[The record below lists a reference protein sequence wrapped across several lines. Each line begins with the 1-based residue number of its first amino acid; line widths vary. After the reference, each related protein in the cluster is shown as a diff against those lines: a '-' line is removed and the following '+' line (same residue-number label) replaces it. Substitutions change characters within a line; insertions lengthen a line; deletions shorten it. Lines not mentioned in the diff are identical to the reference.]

1 MTKTKLFVA
10 AVGAAFLLSGIYFF
24 AVSAKAPRDGG
35 VAAVQDDSAEP
46 VFAASF
52 KDLDDKSQP
61 LKQWRGKVVV
71 LNFWAPWCP
80 PCREEI
86 PDFIKLQDKHRE
98 RGLVIVGLALD
109 EKIKVQTF
117 ADEIGINY
125 PILLGE
131 MEAVDLSRQIGNR
144 LGGLP
149 FTVVIDRSGKIVAS
163 EVGGLTMA
171 RLEKIVT
178 PLL

>member
-1 MTKTKLFVA
+1 MSKTKLFLVA
-10 AVGAAFLLSGIYFF
+10 AAVIIALAAAYFV
-24 AVSAKAPRDGG
+24 VSKQPGQTASQ
-35 VAAVQDDSAEP
+35 AAREISSEP
-46 VFAASF
+46 VFAASLR
-52 KDLDDKSQP
+52 DLDDKLQP

-86 PDFIKLQDKHRE
+86 PDFIKLQDKYRE
-98 RGLVIVGLALD
+98 RGLVFIGVALD
-109 EKIKVQTF
+109 EKIKVQAF

-131 MEAVDLSRQIGNR
+131 MEAVDLAKKIGNR

-149 FTVVIDRSGKIVAS
+149 FTVVIDRDGRIVAS
-163 EVGGLTMA
+163 AVGGLSLE
-171 RLEKIVT
+171 RLEKIVL
-178 PLL
+178 PML

>member
-1 MTKTKLFVA
+1 MSKTGRWLVA
-10 AVGAAFLLSGIYFF
+10 AGLFLAIGAAYWGF
-24 AVSAKAPRDGG
+24 SASPGKNRETTATPDI
-35 VAAVQDDSAEP
+35 SAEP

-52 KDLDDKSQP
+52 KDLDDKLQP

-86 PDFIKLQDKHRE
+86 PDFIKLQDKYRE
-98 RGLVIVGLALD
+98 RGLIFVGLALD
-109 EKIKVQTF
+109 EKLKVQAF
-117 ADEIGINY
+117 SDEMGINY

-131 MEAVDLSRQIGNR
+131 MDAVDLARKIGNR

-149 FTVVIDRSGKIVAS
+149 FTVVIDRNGRIAAS
-163 EVGGLTMA
+163 EVGGLSMA
-171 RLEKIVT
+171 QMEKILA

>member
-1 MTKTKLFVA
+1 MSKTKLLLVA
-10 AVGAAFLLSGIYFF
+10 AGAAVALTAAYF
-24 AVSAKAPRDGG
+24 AVPQKPKQLASPT
-35 VAAVQDDSAEP
+35 AAQEISAEP

-52 KDLDDKSQP
+52 KDLDDKLQP

-86 PDFIKLQDKHRE
+86 PDFISLQDKYRE
-98 RGLVIVGLALD
+98 RGLVFIGVALD
-109 EKIKVQTF
+109 EKIKVQAF
-117 ADEIGINY
+117 ADEMGINY

-131 MEAVDLSRQIGNR
+131 MEAVDLARKIGNR

-149 FTVVIDRSGKIVAS
+149 FTVVIDRNGRIVAS
-163 EVGGLTMA
+163 EVGGLTLA
-171 RLEKIVT
+171 RMEKIVS

>member
-1 MTKTKLFVA
+1 MTRIRLLLIAAGAIALVAIYFAIPQQTEQVA
-10 AVGAAFLLSGIYFF
+10 AQEI
-24 AVSAKAPRDGG
+24 
-35 VAAVQDDSAEP
+35 SAEP

-52 KDLDDKSQP
+52 KDLDDKLQP
-61 LKQWRGKVVV
+61 LNQWRGKVVV

-86 PDFIKLQDKHRE
+86 PDFIKLQDKYGK
-98 RGLVIVGLALD
+98 RGLVFIGVALD

-117 ADEIGINY
+117 TDETGINY

-131 MEAVDLSRQIGNR
+131 MDAVDLTRKIGNR

-149 FTVVIDRSGKIVAS
+149 FTVVIDRNGKIVAS
-163 EVGGLTMA
+163 AVGGVSLDRM
-171 RLEKIVT
+171 EKIVL

>member
-1 MTKTKLFVA
+1 MSKIKLLLVALAAIVALATAYFVMPQKPGQSA
-10 AVGAAFLLSGIYFF
+10 ASQI
-24 AVSAKAPRDGG
+24 S
-35 VAAVQDDSAEP
+35 SEP

-52 KDLDDKSQP
+52 NDLDDKLQP

-86 PDFIKLQDKHRE
+86 PDFIKLQDKYRE
-98 RGLVIVGLALD
+98 RGLVFIGVALD
-109 EKIKVQTF
+109 EKIKVQAF
-117 ADEIGINY
+117 VDEMGVNY
-125 PILLGE
+125 PTLLGE
-131 MEAVDLSRQIGNR
+131 IEAVDLARKIGNR

-149 FTVVIDRSGKIVAS
+149 FTVVIDRNGKIVAS
-163 EVGGLTMA
+163 EVGGVTLA
-171 RLEKIVT
+171 RLEKIVL

>member
-1 MTKTKLFVA
+1 MPKTKLLLIAAGAVIALA
-10 AVGAAFLLSGIYFF
+10 AVYF
-24 AVSAKAPRDGG
+24 AVPQKPEQ
-35 VAAVQDDSAEP
+35 AAASQEISAEP

-52 KDLDDKSQP
+52 MDLDDKLQP
-61 LKQWRGKVVV
+61 LKQWHGKVVV

-86 PDFIKLQDKHRE
+86 PDFIKLQDKYGE
-98 RGLVIVGLALD
+98 RGLVFIGMALD
-109 EKIKVQTF
+109 EKIKVQAF
-117 ADEIGINY
+117 ADEMGVNY

-131 MEAVDLSRQIGNR
+131 MEAVDLARKIGNR

-149 FTVVIDRSGKIVAS
+149 FTVVIDRSGRIVAS

-171 RLEKIVT
+171 RLEKIVL

>member
-1 MTKTKLFVA
+1 MPKNKLFLLVA
-10 AVGAAFLLSGIYFF
+10 GAIIALAAAYFVMPQKSGQTTAQQI
-24 AVSAKAPRDGG
+24 
-35 VAAVQDDSAEP
+35 SAEP

-52 KDLDDKSQP
+52 NDLDDRLQP

-86 PDFIKLQDKHRE
+86 PDFIKLQDKYRE
-98 RGLVIVGLALD
+98 RGLVFIGVALD
-109 EKIKVQTF
+109 EKIKVQAF
-117 ADEIGINY
+117 ADEMGINY
-125 PILLGE
+125 PTLLGE
-131 MEAVDLSRQIGNR
+131 IEAVDLARKIGNR

-149 FTVVIDRSGKIVAS
+149 FTVVIDRNGKIITS
-163 EVGGLTMA
+163 EVGGVTMA
-171 RLEKIVT
+171 RLEKIVL

>member
-1 MTKTKLFVA
+1 MSKTRLLLVA
-10 AVGAAFLLSGIYFF
+10 AGAVVAL
-24 AVSAKAPRDGG
+24 
-35 VAAVQDDSAEP
+35 AAVYFAAPKQPEQVASQATGQGISAEP

-52 KDLDDKSQP
+52 KDLDDKPQP
-61 LKQWRGKVVV
+61 IKQWRGKVMV

-80 PCREEI
+80 PCREEM

-98 RGLVIVGLALD
+98 RGLVFIGIALD
-109 EKIKVQTF
+109 EKIKVQAF
-117 ADEIGINY
+117 VDEMGVNY

-131 MEAVDLSRQIGNR
+131 MDAVDLARKIGNR

-149 FTVVIDRSGKIVAS
+149 FTVIIDRNGKIVAS

-171 RLEKIVT
+171 RMEKIVL

>member
-1 MTKTKLFVA
+1 MTKTKLLLVA
-10 AVGAAFLLSGIYFF
+10 AGAVIALTVAYF
-24 AVSAKAPRDGG
+24 AVPKQPKQ
-35 VAAVQDDSAEP
+35 AANQAAAQGISAEP

-52 KDLDDKSQP
+52 KDLDDKIQP

-80 PCREEI
+80 PCREEM
-86 PDFIKLQDKHRE
+86 PDFIKLQDKYHE
-98 RGLVIVGLALD
+98 RGLVFIGVALD
-109 EKIKVQTF
+109 EKIKVQAF
-117 ADEIGINY
+117 ADEIGVNY

-131 MEAVDLSRQIGNR
+131 MEAVDLARKIGNR

-149 FTVVIDRSGKIVAS
+149 FTVVIDRNGNIVAS
-163 EVGGLTMA
+163 EVGGLTMV
-171 RLEKIVT
+171 RMEKIVL

>member
-1 MTKTKLFVA
+1 MSKTKLLLVA
-10 AVGAAFLLSGIYFF
+10 AGAAIALTAAYF
-24 AVSAKAPRDGG
+24 AVPQKPKQVASQSSA
-35 VAAVQDDSAEP
+35 QEISAEP

-52 KDLDDKSQP
+52 KDLDDKLQP

-80 PCREEI
+80 PCREEM
-86 PDFIKLQDKHRE
+86 PDFIKLQDKYRE
-98 RGLVIVGLALD
+98 RGLVFIGVALD
-109 EKIKVQTF
+109 EKIKVQAF
-117 ADEIGINY
+117 ADEIGVNY

-131 MEAVDLSRQIGNR
+131 MEAVDLARKIGNR

-149 FTVVIDRSGKIVAS
+149 FTVVINRNGKVVAS
-163 EVGGLTMA
+163 EVGGLTLA
-171 RLEKIVT
+171 RMEKIVL

>member
-1 MTKTKLFVA
+1 MSKTKLWLVA
-10 AVGAAFLLSGIYFF
+10 AGSIVALIAAAAYFALPRQPEQ
-24 AVSAKAPRDGG
+24 AVAT
-35 VAAVQDDSAEP
+35 QEISAEP

-52 KDLDDKSQP
+52 RDLDDKLQP

-86 PDFIKLQDKHRE
+86 PDFISLQDKHRE
-98 RGLVIVGLALD
+98 RGLVFVGVALD
-109 EKIKVQTF
+109 EKIKVQAF
-117 ADEIGINY
+117 ADEMGINY

-131 MEAVDLSRQIGNR
+131 MEAVDLARKIGNR

-149 FTVVIDRSGKIVAS
+149 FTVVIDRSGRIVAS
-163 EVGGLTMA
+163 EVGGLTLA
-171 RLEKIVT
+171 RLEKIVL

>member
-1 MTKTKLFVA
+1 MSKTRLFLFAAGAIIALAVA
-10 AVGAAFLLSGIYFF
+10 YFALSQKSGQ
-24 AVSAKAPRDGG
+24 ATA
-35 VAAVQDDSAEP
+35 QLSAEP

-52 KDLDDKSQP
+52 NDLDDRPQP

-86 PDFIKLQDKHRE
+86 PDFIKLQDKYRE
-98 RGLVIVGLALD
+98 RGLVFIGVALD
-109 EKIKVQTF
+109 EKIKVQAF
-117 ADEIGINY
+117 VDEMGINY

-131 MEAVDLSRQIGNR
+131 IEAVDLARKIGNR

-149 FTVVIDRSGKIVAS
+149 FTVVIDRNGKIVTS
-163 EVGGLTMA
+163 EVGGITMA
-171 RLEKIVT
+171 RLEKIVL

>member
-1 MTKTKLFVA
+1 MTKTKLLLVA
-10 AVGAAFLLSGIYFF
+10 AGAAIVLAAAYFAISPKLGKSGGE
-24 AVSAKAPRDGG
+24 PP
-35 VAAVQDDSAEP
+35 AVQEVSAEP

-52 KDLDDKSQP
+52 NDLDDKLQP

-86 PDFIKLQDKHRE
+86 PDFIKLQDKYGE
-98 RGLVIVGLALD
+98 RGLVFIGLALD
-109 EKIKVQTF
+109 EKIKVQAF

-125 PILLGE
+125 PVLLGE
-131 MEAVDLSRQIGNR
+131 MEAVDLARKIGNR

-149 FTVVIDRSGKIVAS
+149 FTVVIDRKGRIVVS
-163 EVGGLTMA
+163 EVGGLTLE
-171 RLEKIVT
+171 RLEKAVS